1 MTDSLLTLAPR
12 EAPEVEVARVCVDMP
27 LPHLD
32 RLFDYVVPAELG
44 ESAQPGVR
52 VRVRFA
58 GRLRDGFVIERTQLA
73 PDPSRPLAPLEKV
86 VSPEPVLTAE
96 VARTLRRVADHFAG
110 SLCDLTR
117 LAVPPRHAA
126 TEKAKPPERP
136 PIDPALAEAAPNPWT
151 DYPAGESFL
160 QALRAGRSPR
170 ALWQVAPA
178 AARVGD
184 WPLGLA
190 QAAAATAASGR
201 GCVIVVPDTRDLARL
216 EAACEQVLGRHAF
229 VTLHADTGPAA
240 RYRAFLAAL
249 RGQVKVVIGTRAA
262 AYAPVPDP
270 GLLICFDDG
279 DDLHQE
285 PRAPYPHVREV
296 LALRAAESGAGL
308 LLAGFARSCEAE
320 HLVRTHWLTP
330 IELPAREQRRHA
342 PGVRIAAATDFELE
356 RDPLARAVRVPHEA
370 FEAIRA
376 GLAAGPV
383 LIQVP
388 RTGYVVTVSCVECAA
403 AVRCTNCGGPVGATR
418 DGAACR
424 WCATPVTDW
433 VCPECGADHWR
444 APVIG
449 AERTA
454 EEFGRAFPN
463 TAIVQSHGEH
473 ILAEV
478 DDRPA
483 LVIATPG
490 AEPVAAGG
498 YAAAILLDTP
508 LLLGRADLRAA
519 EEALRR
525 WLNLTALVRP
535 GADGGTVLAVG
546 PTSSRALQALVRCDP
561 AGFAARELAERFE
574 AHLPPA
580 VKLVSVEGGAEAVDA
595 FAEHLELPPVSEVL
609 GPLVRPGTGAAEA
622 TEPLAQLI
630 LRAPLHDG
638 AALVHGVRAVVS
650 VRSARK
656 EPGALRVR
664 VNPEL
669 VL

>member
-1 MTDSLLTLAPR
+1 MTESLLPAP
-12 EAPEVEVARVCVDMP
+12 PVPVARVCVDMP

-32 RLFDYVVPAELG
+32 RLFDYRVPAEFS
-44 ESAQPGVR
+44 ETAQPGVR
-52 VRVRFA
+52 VRIRFA
-58 GRLRDGFVIERTQLA
+58 GRMRDGFVLERA
-73 PDPSRPLAPLEKV
+73 EVPDDPTRNLTPLEKV

-126 TEKAKPPERP
+126 TEKAKPPQRP
-136 PIDPALAEAAPNPWT
+136 ALDPALAAGAPNPWS

-160 QALRAGRSPR
+160 QALRDGHSPR
-170 ALWQVAPA
+170 ALWQLAPA
-178 AARVGD
+178 AARVGN

-201 GCVIVVPDTRDLARL
+201 GAVIVVPDARDLARL
-216 EAACEQVLGRHAF
+216 EEACERVLGRHAF
-229 VTLHADTGPAA
+229 VTLTADAGPAA

-249 RGQVKVVIGTRAA
+249 RGQVRVAIGTRAA
-262 AYAPVPDP
+262 AYAPVAEP

-285 PRAPYPHVREV
+285 PRTPYPHVREV

-320 HLVRTHWLTP
+320 HLVETGWLTP
-330 IELPAREQRRHA
+330 IELPSREQRRHA

-370 FEAIRA
+370 FEVIRA
-376 GLAAGPV
+376 GLARGPV
-383 LIQVP
+383 LVQVP
-388 RTGYVVTVSCVECAA
+388 RTGYVVAISCVECAA
-403 AVRCTNCGGPVGATR
+403 AVRCAACGGPVGATR

-424 WCATPVTDW
+424 WCATPVTAW
-433 VCPECGADHWR
+433 VCPECGADRWR

-463 TAIVQSHGEH
+463 TTIVQSHGDH
-473 ILAEV
+473 ILAAVE
-478 DDRPA
+478 DRPA

-498 YAAAILLDTP
+498 YAAAVLLDTP

-525 WLNLTALVRP
+525 WLNLTGLVRP

-580 VKLVSVEGGAEAVDA
+580 VKLVTVEGAQPAVES
-595 FAEHLELPPVSEVL
+595 FVEHVELPAVSEVL
-609 GPLVRPGTGAAEA
+609 GPLVQPAPADS
-622 TEPLAQLI
+622 EPSARLI
-630 LRAPLHDG
+630 VRAPLHEG
-638 AALVHGVRAVVS
+638 APLVHGVRDAIS